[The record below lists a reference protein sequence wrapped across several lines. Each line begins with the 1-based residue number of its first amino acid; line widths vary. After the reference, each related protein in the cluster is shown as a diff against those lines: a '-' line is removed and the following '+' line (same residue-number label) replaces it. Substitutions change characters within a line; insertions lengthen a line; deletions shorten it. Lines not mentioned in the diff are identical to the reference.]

1 MNTKE
6 SISQLEQFRQQVYQ
20 NFNNR
25 SDTLMDLVD
34 TLSSNTSASSVV
46 ELSLNP
52 AFRRSYTALYK
63 GVAEVEP
70 GEEDLAQLVAA
81 HLPSPSHF
89 PFWLF
94 GVDVTSQP
102 RPFNR
107 TLSDRSLV
115 YQPNPIKGNKPVTVG
130 HQYSTVAL
138 LPEKGATTV
147 PWVVPLARCHRVS

>member
-6 SISQLEQFRQQVYQ
+6 STSQLEQFRQQVYQ

-25 SDTLMDLVD
+25 ADTLMELLDA
-34 TLSSNTSASSVV
+34 LSSNTSAASVV

-52 AFRRSYTALYK
+52 AFRRSYTALYTA
-63 GVAEVEP
+63 VAEAALDEA
-70 GEEDLAQLVAA
+70 DLARLVAT
-81 HLPSPSHF
+81 HLPRPSQL

-102 RPFNR
+102 RPFSR
-107 TLSDRSLV
+107 TLADRSLV
-115 YQPNPIKGNKPVTVG
+115 YQPNPIQGNKPVTVG

-138 LPEKGATTV
+138 FPEKGATTV
-147 PWVVPLARCHRVS
+147 QIGRASC